1 VITSIGISKSKR
13 RPTLAQ
19 AALLVAFVNSSLTL
33 AQDATLGS
41 DLGELDCVI
50 EPHMVIDLSSRV
62 DGIVETMEV
71 ERGEFIEKGQVL
83 VRLES
88 SVERAA
94 VATAQGR
101 ANANAEILASNVSA
115 EFAQRRNDR
124 VQELHRSDAVST
136 DQLDE
141 IKTEFELSRLQL
153 ERAEE
158 NQLIAKLELRQARE
172 VLDRHTLR
180 SPIRGIVVQ
189 HYLAPGEAVEEQPIM
204 RLAQID
210 PLRVEVIVPVMAFG
224 TIKVGQRA
232 IMRPEPPM
240 EGEYQATVTIVDGV
254 ADASS
259 GTFRVRLGLPN
270 EDYRLPSGLRCR
282 VRFLPMPEE
291 PSPGTTTVAGQDP
304 QLPKIQAAIEAK
316 PLPLKL
322 IKTGVTPTEVA
333 AQRCQTIGPIT
344 DASEAAR
351 IMTAIA
357 GQATQLRLREESHSS
372 VASYLLLAPP
382 QPSLKD
388 SRALTEKMAAAGFN
402 DFYIFWRGPHKGR
415 ISLGVHRNKA
425 YAEER
430 QTQLDEL
437 GFESELVPR
446 TEKRTRF
453 WLDVEL
459 LPQIT
464 ALDLAAAEQTRGK
477 ADWTASRCETVAEP
491 VQQGQTL
498 AGASAPR

>member
-1 VITSIGISKSKR
+1 MITSIGTSKSKC

-19 AALLVAFVNSSLTL
+19 AALLVVFLNSTSAL
-33 AQDATLGS
+33 AQDFTLGS
-41 DLGELDCVI
+41 DLDEFDCVI

-172 VLDRHTLR
+172 VLNRHTLR

-240 EGEYQATVTIVDGV
+240 EGEYPATVTVVDGV

-282 VRFLPMPEE
+282 VRFLPEE
-291 PSPGTTTVAGQDP
+291 TPPGTTTVAGRATHGSTTRFSSP
-304 QLPKIQAAIEAK
+304 ARSMSWRALPRHVR
-316 PLPLKL
+316 P
-322 IKTGVTPTEVA
+322 
-333 AQRCQTIGPIT
+333 
-344 DASEAAR
+344 AR
-351 IMTAIA
+351 IDSVWP
-357 GQATQLRLREESHSS
+357 QRHSP
-372 VASYLLLAPP
+372 AWPC
-382 QPSLKD
+382 
-388 SRALTEKMAAAGFN
+388 R
-402 DFYIFWRGPHKGR
+402 
-415 ISLGVHRNKA
+415 
-425 YAEER
+425 
-430 QTQLDEL
+430 
-437 GFESELVPR
+437 
-446 TEKRTRF
+446 
-453 WLDVEL
+453 
-459 LPQIT
+459 
-464 ALDLAAAEQTRGK
+464 
-477 ADWTASRCETVAEP
+477 VAESM
-491 VQQGQTL
+491 G
-498 AGASAPR
+498 

>member
-1 VITSIGISKSKR
+1 MAG
-13 RPTLAQ
+13 P
-19 AALLVAFVNSSLTL
+19 
-33 AQDATLGS
+33 
-41 DLGELDCVI
+41 
-50 EPHMVIDLSSRV
+50 
-62 DGIVETMEV
+62 
-71 ERGEFIEKGQVL
+71 
-83 VRLES
+83 
-88 SVERAA
+88 
-94 VATAQGR
+94 
-101 ANANAEILASNVSA
+101 
-115 EFAQRRNDR
+115 
-124 VQELHRSDAVST
+124 
-136 DQLDE
+136 
-141 IKTEFELSRLQL
+141 
-153 ERAEE
+153 
-158 NQLIAKLELRQARE
+158 
-172 VLDRHTLR
+172 
-180 SPIRGIVVQ
+180 
-189 HYLAPGEAVEEQPIM
+189 
-204 RLAQID
+204 D
-210 PLRVEVIVPVMAFG
+210 PE
-224 TIKVGQRA
+224 
-232 IMRPEPPM
+232 
-240 EGEYQATVTIVDGV
+240 
-254 ADASS
+254 
-259 GTFRVRLGLPN
+259 
-270 EDYRLPSGLRCR
+270 
-282 VRFLPMPEE
+282 
-291 PSPGTTTVAGQDP
+291 
-304 QLPKIQAAIEAK
+304 LPKIQATIEAK

-333 AQRCQTIGPIT
+333 ARRCQTIGPIT
-344 DASEAAR
+344 DASEADR

-446 TEKRTRF
+446 TEKRSRF

-477 ADWTASRCETVAEP
+477 ADWTASRCEIVTEP
-491 VQQGQTL
+491 AQQGQTL